1 MTDGTSPQRDFF
13 GPPKLAERILSLLL
27 TPEDAETVLG
37 DFAEICNQ
45 QNSQRQAHTWY
56 WGETFR
62 SAPALLQL
70 KLSRQFERSF
80 TDMNKNMELHNK
92 NFLWI
97 SLLALI
103 PALMLIVPGLF
114 QSLLGNLGPSS
125 ALDNFFTRAPFIE
138 FLRHPAILLGG
149 LLLAFVLNLLPA
161 LNVRFEQS
169 PAGLTS
175 VITFKPALLHWA
187 LIGMSLLMVAII
199 TIYVFLENF
208 GPL

>member
-1 MTDGTSPQRDFF
+1 MTDNAPPQKDFF

-37 DFAEICNQ
+37 DFAEICSQ
-45 QNSQRQAHTWY
+45 QTSQQKAHSWY
-56 WGETFR
+56 WGETFK

-80 TDMNKNMELHNK
+80 TVMNKNMELHNK

-97 SLLALI
+97 SLVTLI
-103 PALMLIVPGLF
+103 PALMLIIPGLS
-114 QSLLGNLGPSS
+114 QSLGYMAPNNAMDNLY
-125 ALDNFFTRAPFIE
+125 ANAPYLEI
-138 FLRHPAILLGG
+138 LRSPVLLLGG

-161 LNVRFEQS
+161 LTMRFEQGTE
-169 PAGLTS
+169 GLTG
-175 VITFKPALLHWA
+175 VITFKPAIIHWA
-187 LIGMSLLMVAII
+187 FIGMSLLMVGII